1 MARLYIS
8 RVIIVNNCTLLA
20 SDITPKTSS
29 DVHERGNSDTS
40 RLLLL
45 SVSTYMKGTSFNLL
59 SRLHIIYNIY
69 LYINVNKRK
78 VGRLDPTYFLSQSI
92 LSKVNQVCTKNKK
105 VFLKLRREKK
115 TSIGE
120 IDRVGL
126 LGPTD
131 FLFSLKSLKS
141 YK

>member
-45 SVSTYMKGTSFNLL
+45 SVSAYMKGTSFNLL
-59 SRLHIIYNIY
+59 SSVTYYIYNIH

-78 VGRLDPTYFLSQSI
+78 VDRLDPTYFLSHV
-92 LSKVNQVCTKNKK
+92 LSKVIKYVPGTKK
-105 VFLKLRREKK
+105 
-115 TSIGE
+115 
-120 IDRVGL
+120 
-126 LGPTD
+126 
-131 FLFSLKSLKS
+131 
-141 YK
+141 